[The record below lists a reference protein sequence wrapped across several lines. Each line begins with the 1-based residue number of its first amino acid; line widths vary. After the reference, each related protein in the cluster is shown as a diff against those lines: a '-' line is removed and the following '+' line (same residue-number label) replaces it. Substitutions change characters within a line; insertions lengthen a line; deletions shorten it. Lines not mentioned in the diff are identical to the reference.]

1 MTKPNSNLHGALMAL
16 LAFATYSASDAVV
29 KWLGGHYSPFQLI
42 FFSQLMAFPLVTVL
56 MIRDRTDGNLRPRHP
71 WWVALRT
78 GGMVFGGIASF
89 YTFAVLP
96 LAQTY
101 AILFSMP
108 IMITLLSIPVLG
120 ERIGLHRGAAIIAG
134 LIGVLIVL
142 RPDAHGLGLGHAAA
156 LFGAFG
162 SALSSVVM
170 RRLGQEERSSVMLV
184 YPMLGNVIVMGAA
197 LPFVYQPMPL
207 IHLGGL
213 GAIAVLTFLAML
225 TLVIAYRAG
234 EAAVVAPMQYSQI
247 LWAVL
252 YGSLFFNERLDAGT
266 AIGSGVVIASGLY
279 IVARES
285 RGAASGNR
293 PVLNARARFA
303 PGIMPRVGSLMT
315 RKKAD

>member
-1 MTKPNSNLHGALMAL
+1 MTGNSNLRGAGMAL
-16 LAFATYSASDAVV
+16 LAFATYAGSDAVV

-42 FFSQLMAFPLVTVL
+42 FFSQLLAFPLVTLL

-71 WWVALRT
+71 WWVSLRT

-89 YTFAVLP
+89 YAFAVLP

-120 ERIGLHRGAAIIAG
+120 ERIGLHRGAAIVAG

-142 RPDAHGLGLGHAAA
+142 RPGAGGFGIGHVAA
-156 LFGAFG
+156 LLGAFG

-170 RRLGQEERSSVMLV
+170 RRIGQDERSSVMLV
-184 YPMLGNVIVMGAA
+184 YPMLGNVIVMGVA
-197 LPFVYQPMPL
+197 LPFVYRPMPL
-207 IHLGGL
+207 LHMGGL

-225 TLVIAYRAG
+225 FLVIAYRAG

-247 LWAVL
+247 LWAVIF
-252 YGSLFFNERLDAGT
+252 GHLFFHEGVDAAT
-266 AIGSGVVIASGLY
+266 AIGSAVVIASGLY
-279 IVARES
+279 IVLRES
-285 RGAASGNR
+285 RGTTSENR

-303 PGIMPRVGSLMT
+303 TGIMPRVGALWP
-315 RKKAD
+315 RKKPD